1 MYCPLSVEEPRD
13 PRRQGPKPT
22 RFGRSDGGSSKLIIE
37 ERGYLSQ
44 NLSRFT
50 AGDDLVVD
58 EYLQRPL
65 EYPGELIC
73 PLTIFPQDLT
83 T

>member
-1 MYCPLSVEEPRD
+1 VSKSREILAAKD
-13 PRRQGPKPT
+13 QQPT